1 MNVAHDLVLS
11 AYIPS
16 TTPLFVHLVSGLGT
30 IPSPPPLLP
39 NFPLQTFSSNA
50 PSHFPTAAAAAF
62 TNTITHPSVP
72 LVPSIY
78 TATQPLSE
86 SPHFPDLP
94 LIPAKLVSKI
104 LRWEYTDPS
113 MLLPDQL
120 QSLSSSAN
128 SVNEA
133 SIVVLP
139 SATWETQRRERRQI
153 PDIATWVQLFS
164 TYMLIL
170 AQRYPNS
177 LTDLIQYQLLL
188 VKQARKFR
196 YPSWLYYD
204 TEFRKAASSDRSLS
218 WAAVHPQI
226 YALAFTN
233 QGLPT
238 AWCPICTV
246 DNGQHTYDC
255 PNFGGQIKP
264 SSKPFTSSWST
275 PPLKKPRQT
284 VDHCILYNQFDGQC
298 RFGKQCRYPHR
309 CASCGTLGHPMRN
322 CPNPRAI
329 HSRPFLSQPRP

>member
-1 MNVAHDLVLS
+1 M
-11 AYIPS
+11 AY
-16 TTPLFVHLVSGLGT
+16 
-30 IPSPPPLLP
+30 
-39 NFPLQTFSSNA
+39 
-50 PSHFPTAAAAAF
+50 
-62 TNTITHPSVP
+62 
-72 LVPSIY
+72 
-78 TATQPLSE
+78 
-86 SPHFPDLP
+86 
-94 LIPAKLVSKI
+94 
-104 LRWEYTDPS
+104 S

-120 QSLSSSAN
+120 QSLSSSVN

-139 SATWETQRRERRQI
+139 SATWETQRRKRRQI

-204 TEFRKAASSDRSLS
+204 TEFRKAAFAGRSLS

-255 PNFGGQIKP
+255 PNFGGQVKP
-264 SSKPFTSSWST
+264 FSKPFTSSWST
-275 PPLKKPRQT
+275 PPLKRPCFSTTNLT
-284 VDHCILYNQFDGQC
+284 VSAAL
-298 RFGKQCRYPHR
+298 
-309 CASCGTLGHPMRN
+309 ASNAGTLTDVLPVGPLAILCETVLTRELSTHALF
-322 CPNPRAI
+322 CPNLALSWLTRLLPISVCSFISVPRLVLLLAAILLICAI
-329 HSRPFLSQPRP
+329 HSTLACYITCVCAACSSHTLLHSFS